1 MIEDYEYLDL
11 LSRKLDPVQKTAC
24 CRTENTIV
32 AAGAGSGKT
41 QVLATR
47 FAWLV
52 MSCRI
57 PASQILTLT
66 FTNKAA
72 AEMYSRIYS
81 TLKFFADNS
90 STPPDQRQMAEKA
103 IEQFNDV
110 HIQTLDS
117 YCSGLVRQAASRYGI
132 PPDFVIDSADVGR
145 KIGSMA
151 LAFILKN
158 RDNKA
163 VQFYANPGKLEDFA
177 DKFFAS
183 PVMKFVSVVQGKN
196 SFVQKLLP
204 QCEKIKTDWNR
215 FVACVQDEVVWLEQ
229 AMMESGRTDGALK
242 KVKDIWDCKPAFVTI
257 TDKDEIENAGAE
269 LAEKADILL
278 NWLSRL
284 AKCKKSQK
292 PNEYETETNDVLA
305 NIAGFVETGRKIA
318 FYISEY
324 EYIKEYVTLFDTFAA
339 KVVNFKRTSGSLS
352 FKDVADLALKILIEQ
367 KDLRVQEK
375 NSYSK
380 IMIDEFQDNNGQNR
394 DLLFLLSEKN
404 SVFTDFSSVEI
415 EPDTVSKMLKNC
427 LESDKLYFV
436 GDEKQSIYKFRGADV
451 AVFNEL
457 KTDLD
462 VEPVKMTFNYRS
474 SPELLSSFNKIFGD
488 VNYDGQQGYNGIFR
502 KESVYNYEA
511 AFAVSDAAR
520 KLDIKTHEELPPVAL
535 DESNVKVH
543 VCMVDEKQLE
553 SDKDR
558 LLSKEDQQ
566 AMFIAKKIKELYESM
581 PEGERKY
588 GDIAILDKNRNNR
601 RKIQTWLSRYGI
613 PYEVDSQSGIFSEAI
628 VNDIYVFLRLCV
640 YPSDTKAFAAFLT
653 SGFVKLSVSALET
666 VLSCLLDI
674 EDKNFVFVPFDEQKE
689 QKLETVLA
697 PEDFQKY
704 KVAEKLYKNNRRRI
718 LSSPVT
724 KTLTMLWFDTGYR
737 YETMFDRNLNLFAE
751 HYDLLFETA
760 RKTDEDGKGIAW
772 FIDQLQ
778 IIKKNEDYI
787 FASENVDLDIKEI
800 LYPLEKPDAVKIMTI
815 HKSKGLQFKHVFVY
829 GCTQQRSAKAD
840 SSKIFFDPVYG
851 LSVCSDGCKSNYF
864 YSLQSNTEQEKD
876 DAEYR
881 RVFYVALTRAEK
893 SAFITGSWKEA
904 KSCVEKLILQYYPE
918 VFVPAKIEQGQCI
931 YADGAPFS
939 FTSVELN
946 KKDILA
952 EFRTKKTPFDA
963 DSVKQVYDTA
973 QIVDYPEPESIK
985 ITPSLLEKNI
995 AAFGPVPEDVPF
1007 AVIND
1012 IISRHSNVPEYK
1024 SEEQNHD
1031 DELFAESLSSADFS
1045 YSDFGT
1051 LAHDY
1056 LEKAAVGVDTNT
1068 YVPAARL
1075 FKNLSDDEKGIICQ
1089 TCVTMA
1095 EKFFASPLGIKYLEA
1110 KSNNLF
1116 YKSEYGFK
1124 HWFEGKIITGFI
1136 DLCFENK
1143 DGTYTI
1149 VDYKSDSVINP
1160 ERYYEQQRCYLYA
1173 LSELLS
1179 IGTEKI
1185 RCFLYYLR
1193 YDKTIEITDNLK

>member
-1 MIEDYEYLDL
+1 MIDDYGYLDL

-24 CRTENTIV
+24 CRAENTIV

-90 STPPDQRQMAEKA
+90 GTPSDQRQLAEKA

-117 YCSGLVRQAASRYGI
+117 YCSGLVRQAANRYGI
-132 PPDFVIDSADVGR
+132 PPDFVIDSMDVDR
-145 KIGSMA
+145 KISSMA

-158 RDNKA
+158 RNNKA
-163 VQFYANPGKLEDFA
+163 VQFYANPGKLEEFA
-177 DKFFAS
+177 DYFFAS
-183 PVMKFVSVVQGKN
+183 PVMKFVSVVQGKKT
-196 SFVQKLLP
+196 FAQKLLP
-204 QCEKIKTDWNR
+204 QCKKIKTDWNN
-215 FVACVQDEVVWLEQ
+215 FIAGIQVKVDWIEQ
-229 AMMESGRTDGALK
+229 AMMESDRIDGALK
-242 KVKDIWDCKPAFVTI
+242 KIKDIWDFKPDFVKVTHV
-257 TDKDEIENAGAE
+257 DEIENAGTE
-269 LAEKADILL
+269 LAERADLLL

-292 PNEYETETNDVLA
+292 PNEYETETNDILA
-305 NIAGFVETGRKIA
+305 NIASDIETGRKIF

-324 EYIKEYVTLFDTFAA
+324 EYIKEYVTLFDTFVAQ
-339 KVVNFKRTSGSLS
+339 VIDFKRTSGSLS
-352 FKDVADLALKILIEQ
+352 FKDISDLALKILIEQ
-367 KDLRVQEK
+367 KDLRIQEK

-415 EPDTVSKMLKNC
+415 EVDTISKMLKNN

-462 VEPVKMTFNYRS
+462 IEPVKMTFNYRS
-474 SPELLSSFNKIFGD
+474 CPELLTSFNKIFGD

-502 KESVYNYEA
+502 PKSVFNYEA
-511 AFAVSDAAR
+511 AFALSDAVR
-520 KLDIKTHEELPPVAL
+520 KLDIKKNEELPPVAI
-535 DESNVKVH
+535 DKTNVKVH
-543 VCMVDEKQLE
+543 VCMVDGKQLE
-553 SDKDR
+553 VDKDL

-566 AMFIAKKIKELYESM
+566 AMFIAKTIKELYEKM
-581 PEGERKY
+581 PVDERKY
-588 GDIAILDKNRNNR
+588 GDIAILDKKRND
-601 RKIQTWLSRYGI
+601 RKIIQKWLSRYGI
-613 PYEVDSQSGIFSEAI
+613 PYEVDAQSGLFSEAI
-628 VNDIYVFLRLCV
+628 VNDIYAFLRLCV

-674 EDKNFVFVPFDEQKE
+674 EDNNFVFVPFDVQKE
-689 QKLETVLA
+689 QKLESVLA
-697 PEDFQKY
+697 SDDFQKY
-704 KVAEKLYKNNRRRI
+704 KAAESLFKNNRHGI

-737 YETMFDRNLNLFAE
+737 YETMFDRNLNLFTE

-760 RKTDEDGKGIAW
+760 RQTDEEGKGIAW
-772 FIDQLQ
+772 FIDQLE
-778 IIKKNEDYI
+778 IIKKNEASV
-787 FASENVDLDIKEI
+787 FASENVDLNIKEI
-800 LYPLEKPDAVKIMTI
+800 FYPLEKPDAVKIMTI

-829 GCTQQRSAKAD
+829 GCTQPRSVRAD

-864 YSLQSNTEQEKD
+864 YSLQYNTEQEKD

-881 RVFYVALTRAEK
+881 RIFYVALTRAEK
-893 SAFITGSWKEA
+893 SAFIIGSWKEA
-904 KSCVEKLILQYYPE
+904 KSCVEKLILTYYPD
-918 VFVPAKIEQGQCI
+918 VFIPSKIEQGQRV
-931 YADGAPFS
+931 YAEGAPFS

-946 KKDILA
+946 KKDILL
-952 EFRTKKTPFDA
+952 EFRTKRTPFDA
-963 DSVKQVYDTA
+963 DSVKKMYGAA

-985 ITPSLLEKNI
+985 ITPSLLEKKT
-995 AAFGPVPEDVPF
+995 AAFEPVPENVPF

-1012 IISRHSNVPEYK
+1012 IISRHSTVPEYK
-1024 SEEQNHD
+1024 SEEQKY
-1031 DELFAESLSSADFS
+1031 DEESFAETLSSADFS

-1051 LAHDY
+1051 LVHDY
-1056 LEKAAVGVDTNT
+1056 LEKAADGLDINV
-1068 YVPAARL
+1068 YVPSSKL
-1075 FKNLSDDEKGIICQ
+1075 YKNLSDDEKNVICKI
-1089 TCVTMA
+1089 CVTMA
-1095 EKFFASPLGIKYLEA
+1095 QQFFASTLGIKYLEA
-1110 KSNNLF
+1110 KNNNLF

-1124 HWFEGKIITGFI
+1124 HWFEDKIITGFI

-1149 VDYKSDSVINP
+1149 VDYKSDSVVSP
-1160 ERYYEQQRCYLYA
+1160 ERYFEQQRCYLHA
-1173 LSELLS
+1173 LAELLS
-1179 IGTEKI
+1179 IGVEKI
-1185 RCFLYYLR
+1185 RCYLYYLR